1 MNQVLEQYLRCY
13 INYEENDW
21 AEKLPAAQLAYSTA
35 YNESTR
41 LTSIANFGF
50 TPSAFHPPRDPKTIN
65 PAAILKSD
73 DLKNLHEEMKTEVE
87 FVRNRMN
94 NYYNPKRLKGP
105 TFSEGDMF
113 YLATKNVNTDR
124 PSKKLDYKFIE
135 PYKAIRKISENNY
148 ELNLLSTVKYHPIF
162 HVSLL
167 ESAADTIHP
176 KTGNESREITGSEV
190 YEAEAI
196 REMRKQNGKTEDLIK
211 WKNYPESEST
221 REMSRA
227 RITTIVDNFTVA
239 MNSKSQAASYCLDD
253 RQTEH
258 EYKRPTLVAPL
269 NRKSSAHL
277 IPKAHQYLRHVALAG
292 GVP

>member
-1 MNQVLEQYLRCY
+1 LRSY
-13 INYEENDW
+13 RTPNSPIAPLTTRARDS
-21 AEKLPAAQLAYSTA
+21 PAY
-35 YNESTR
+35 
-41 LTSIANFGF
+41 ANFGF

-73 DLKNLHEEMKTEVE
+73 DLKNLHEEMKTELE

-105 TFSEGDMF
+105 TFSEGDMV

-176 KTGNESREITGSEV
+176 KPVTNHE
-190 YEAEAI
+190 
-196 REMRKQNGKTEDLIK
+196 
-211 WKNYPESEST
+211 
-221 REMSRA
+221 
-227 RITTIVDNFTVA
+227 
-239 MNSKSQAASYCLDD
+239 KSQDQKSTKQ
-253 RQTEH
+253 RQSGKCENRTA
-258 EYKRPTLVAPL
+258 KRRT
-269 NRKSSAHL
+269 
-277 IPKAHQYLRHVALAG
+277 
-292 GVP
+292 

>member
-21 AEKLPAAQLAYSTA
+21 VEKLPDAQLAYSTA

-41 LTSIANFGF
+41 LTSIRELRIHAQRF
-50 TPSAFHPPRDPKTIN
+50 PST
-65 PAAILKSD
+65 
-73 DLKNLHEEMKTEVE
+73 T
-87 FVRNRMN
+87 
-94 NYYNPKRLKGP
+94 
-105 TFSEGDMF
+105 
-113 YLATKNVNTDR
+113 R
-124 PSKKLDYKFIE
+124 P
-135 PYKAIRKISENNY
+135 ENNQPSRHTQERRFEEPTRRNENRTRICQKQNEQLLQSKTVEGTNLFGGRHGLPSHQKRQHRPTKQKARLQIHRTLQSHTENLRKQLRT
-148 ELNLLSTVKYHPIF
+148 ELTIDSQVPSNLSRFITRISSRH
-162 HVSLL
+162 
-167 ESAADTIHP
+167 DTP
-176 KTGNESREITGSEV
+176 QTGNESREITGPEV

-196 REMRKQNGKTEDLIK
+196 REMRKQNGKTENLIK

-221 REMSRA
+221 KEMSRA

-277 IPKAHQYLRHVALAG
+277 ILA
-292 GVP
+292 VHLCMR